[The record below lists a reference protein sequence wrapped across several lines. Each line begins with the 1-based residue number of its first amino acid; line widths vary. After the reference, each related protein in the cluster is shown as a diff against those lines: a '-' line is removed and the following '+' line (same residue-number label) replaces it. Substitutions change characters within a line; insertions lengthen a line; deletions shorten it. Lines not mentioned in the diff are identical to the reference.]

1 MMDDHLNEELA
12 FKQEPEYDVDWKD
25 TGPLVL
31 GKKGQ
36 TPFFN
41 MVRTFVQN
49 LTPKWF
55 LSNDELLFILKRNN
69 FVICEHSSFL
79 LLTKLSLKP
88 KLEFRNL
95 KKY

>member
-49 LTPKWF
+49 LTPK
-55 LSNDELLFILKRNN
+55 
-69 FVICEHSSFL
+69 
-79 LLTKLSLKP
+79 
-88 KLEFRNL
+88 
-95 KKY
+95 